1 MLMDI
6 QMPRLNGYEATRQ
19 IRKLNRRDSKT
30 LPIVAMTANAFEEDV
45 RLAMQAGMNT
55 NFAKPID
62 MDRLAEILRR
72 FLSNGNSDENLPEY

>member
-45 RLAMQAGMNT
+45 RLAMQAGMNAH
-55 NFAKPID
+55 FAKPID

-72 FLSNGNSDENLPEY
+72 FLSNENSDENLPE

>member
-1 MLMDI
+1 
-6 QMPRLNGYEATRQ
+6 MPRLNGYEATRQ

-45 RLAMQAGMNT
+45 RLAMQAGMNAH
-55 NFAKPID
+55 FAKPID

>member
-1 MLMDI
+1 
-6 QMPRLNGYEATRQ
+6 MPRLNGYEATRQ

-45 RLAMQAGMNT
+45 RLAMQAGMNAH
-55 NFAKPID
+55 FAKPID

-72 FLSNGNSDENLPEY
+72 FLSNENSDENLPE

>member
-45 RLAMQAGMNT
+45 RLAMQAGMNA
-55 NFAKPID
+55 NFAKPIY
-62 MDRLAEILRR
+62 MVRLAVILRR